1 MYSREPLPGT
11 ASMIEMQTGQG
22 PFFSSKKAGGLM
34 KVIILFPQFDPGL
47 MLSALLLRLTLL
59 YLRPEQLSVC
69 YQF

>member
-1 MYSREPLPGT
+1 MHNREPLPGT

-22 PFFSSKKAGGLM
+22 PFFLSKKAGGLM
-34 KVIILFPQFDPGL
+34 KVIILFPQLDPGL

>member
-1 MYSREPLPGT
+1 
-11 ASMIEMQTGQG
+11 MIEMQTGQG

-34 KVIILFPQFDPGL
+34 KVIILFPQLDPGL

>member
-11 ASMIEMQTGQG
+11 VSMIEMQTGQG

-34 KVIILFPQFDPGL
+34 KVIILFPQLDPGL
-47 MLSALLLRLTLL
+47 ILSALLLRFTQL
-59 YLRPEQLSVC
+59 YLRPEQGSVW

>member
-1 MYSREPLPGT
+1 
-11 ASMIEMQTGQG
+11 MIEMQTGQG

-34 KVIILFPQFDPGL
+34 KVIILIPQLDPGL

>member
-1 MYSREPLPGT
+1 
-11 ASMIEMQTGQG
+11 MIEMQTGQG

-34 KVIILFPQFDPGL
+34 KVIILIPQLDPGL
-47 MLSALLLRLTLL
+47 MLSALLLRLTLF

>member
-34 KVIILFPQFDPGL
+34 KVIILFPQLDPGL